1 MTDSN
6 TSNIYPPF
14 LSEDEISNPSLPPIL
29 SSDLINQLKQFIIE
43 SQNLLSKIYK
53 GETIEI

>member
-14 LSEDEISNPSLPPIL
+14 LSEDEVSNPSLPPTL
-29 SSDLINQLKQFIIE
+29 SSDLINQLK
-43 SQNLLSKIYK
+43 LPAMDRRR
-53 GETIEI
+53 